1 MYRHFRSK
9 RVVISLGI
17 IIIVIVVTVS
27 IFFKSRPMFEATD
40 DPLISSLHI
49 EMNRDGVTS
58 RLDIP
63 ENEISDELSD
73 NLISI
78 FLNTEIRNRLVP
90 PPQTYH
96 ISEESTHIIIW
107 VLLKNRSVRVYL
119 CNKPEYNSVQCGDTH
134 YRIINDQKVYEDV
147 YRLLSDEKLLSS

>member
-17 IIIVIVVTVS
+17 IIIVIMVTVS

-78 FLNTEIRNRLVP
+78 FL
-90 PPQTYH
+90 
-96 ISEESTHIIIW
+96 S
-107 VLLKNRSVRVYL
+107 
-119 CNKPEYNSVQCGDTH
+119 
-134 YRIINDQKVYEDV
+134 
-147 YRLLSDEKLLSS
+147 